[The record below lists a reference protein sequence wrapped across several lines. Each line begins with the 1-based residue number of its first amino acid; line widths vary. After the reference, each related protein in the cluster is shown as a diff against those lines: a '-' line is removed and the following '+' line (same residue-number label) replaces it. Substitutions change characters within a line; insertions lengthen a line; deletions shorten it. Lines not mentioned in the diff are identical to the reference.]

1 MRLSTNQTYR
11 LVLDGLQTNFSRM
24 VRSAEQA
31 ATGRRINRPSDDP
44 TGAALTLGFERRMA
58 DIGRSVEA
66 ARDGRAVVDGAA
78 AVLEEVSGLM
88 AEVRALVVQGM
99 NGTLDPQARSAIGDQ
114 VALLREQL
122 VTLANS
128 RQGNRYLFAGS
139 DSAARPFDV
148 DANGRVVYTGDGV
161 QQKVRVG
168 SGVSIPINVAGS
180 ELFMAAQGMTVSL
193 SGLTGIALGS
203 TANQGDGVET
213 LTVRHDATDLSSLA
227 SSGITSANGGLS
239 DTFVGVGNLVVDTAA
254 GTVRLGDGPAV
265 ALPVSGSPDY
275 SDFVVAN
282 AAGGEVHL
290 DFSGWSGGDVAG
302 PVTGSASVSLDGVA
316 FTSVDF
322 TETDLRLE
330 NPTTGSIVHVNTQG
344 LERAGAELLHFSGEV
359 SVFDVL
365 DSIASDLSNSAAF
378 DSEDIVKRL
387 GLGLG
392 ELDRHHDN
400 VLNGLGVLGSRSAR
414 LDDAATRLEALDVQ
428 VSAQLSTVRDAD
440 LSEAVLDLQR
450 NEQILQLSQAAG
462 TRLLQTSLL
471 NFLQ

>member
-11 LVLDGLQTNFSRM
+11 LVLDGLRTNFSRM

-44 TGAALTLGFERRMA
+44 TGAALTLGFERRIA
-58 DIGRSVEA
+58 DIDRSVEA
-66 ARDGRAVVDGAA
+66 ARDGRAVVDGAT

-88 AEVRALVVQGM
+88 SEVRALVVQGM
-99 NGTLDPQARSAIGDQ
+99 NGTLDPQARAAIGDQ

-128 RQGNRYLFAGS
+128 RQGNRYLFGGS
-139 DSAARPFDV
+139 ESGDRPFDV
-148 DANGRVVYTGDGV
+148 DANGRIVYAGDGV

-168 SGVSIPINVAGS
+168 SGVSIPINVSGG
-180 ELFMAAQGMTVSL
+180 ELFMAAQGMAVSL
-193 SGLTGIALGS
+193 SGLTGVALGT
-203 TANQGDGVET
+203 TANQGKGVET
-213 LTVRHDATDLSSLA
+213 LTVRHDSTDLSSIA
-227 SSGITSANGGLS
+227 PSGITSANGGQS
-239 DTFVGVGNLVVDTAA
+239 DTFVGIANLVVDSAA
-254 GTVRLGDGPAV
+254 GTVRLGDGPT
-265 ALPVSGSPDY
+265 LPLPTSGDADY
-275 SDFVVAN
+275 ADFVVTN

-290 DFSGWSGGDVAG
+290 DFSGWGGGDVAG
-302 PVTGSASVSLDGVA
+302 PVTGAASVSLDGVA
-316 FTSVDF
+316 FTSIDF

-330 NPTTGSIVHVNTQG
+330 NQTTGAIVHVDTQG
-344 LERAGAELLHFSGEV
+344 LQRSGDELLHFSGDV

-365 DSIASDLSNSAAF
+365 DSIASDLSNSADF

-392 ELDRHHDN
+392 EIDRHHDN

-414 LDDAATRLEALDVQ
+414 LDDAATRLESLEVQ

-471 NFLQ
+471 NFLR